1 MIINTTTLRQGLLRA
16 SSSRINSLGSAA
28 TPFSTAFLRC
38 TEPSTSR
45 QRGHSNSLTESYLPL
60 LSATV
65 NAAENPFALKSLSSG
80 YQVADNHTKA
90 KDGKC
95 GTGKCGASK
104 KKTEKAAEGKCGG
117 EKAAEG
123 KCSAEKAHEGKCGG
137 EKAAEGKCS
146 AEKAKEGKC
155 GGEKK

>member
-1 MIINTTTLRQGLLRA
+1 MNKTQKNI
-16 SSSRINSLGSAA
+16 SLAIGSAFA
-28 TPFSTAFLRC
+28 
-38 TEPSTSR
+38 
-45 QRGHSNSLTESYLPL
+45 
-60 LSATV
+60 LSIAAAAV

-104 KKTEKAAEGKCGG
+104 KT

-137 EKAAEGKCS
+137 EKSTEGKCS
-146 AEKAKEGKC
+146 ADKAHEGKC
-155 GGEKK
+155 GSEEKK

>member
-1 MIINTTTLRQGLLRA
+1 MNKTQKTI
-16 SSSRINSLGSAA
+16 SLAIGGAFALSIAA
-28 TPFSTAFLRC
+28 
-38 TEPSTSR
+38 
-45 QRGHSNSLTESYLPL
+45 
-60 LSATV
+60 ATV

-123 KCSAEKAHEGKCGG
+123 KCGG

-146 AEKAKEGKC
+146 AEKAHEGKC